1 MSSKRLRGFERG
13 KIGPVNGNDH
23 IGGNYAAALNLEASL
38 PNFFPESSRTDL
50 GVFLDFGNVWGV
62 DYDASLDESNKIRS
76 SAGVYQLVFTNRPND
91 ICIFTK
97 SLKSIYR

>member
-1 MSSKRLRGFERG
+1 MEMTTLAEIMRR
-13 KIGPVNGNDH
+13 N
-23 IGGNYAAALNLEASL
+23 LNLEASL

-76 SAGVYQLVFTNRPND
+76 SAGVNV
-91 ICIFTK
+91 
-97 SLKSIYR
+97 